1 MKLTNKQYDFI
12 KRFLTIGVPAI
23 TAFMVTIGG
32 LYGFPTDI
40 AVGTVTSIATLAGVI
55 LNVISNNYDKEKPRI
70 DPNEVDNEFTDSAIY
85 PMERRNEK
93 DGK

>member
-40 AVGTVTSIATLAGVI
+40 AVGTVTAIATLAGVI

-70 DPNEVDNEFTDSAIY
+70 NPYDVDNEFTLK
-85 PMERRNEK
+85 K
-93 DGK
+93 DFPEGEDKDVK